1 MEEKYTITY
10 SGSMDD
16 KSIME
21 TIERAKEG
29 LPSFPEGHELAGVI
43 DYTNAK
49 EAPTLSAFVKYKDEL
64 LLLQRSS
71 KINNPDTWAPVLGY
85 LDEKIPAYQKIEEE
99 LTEEL
104 SLPLSAISNIHYG
117 ARQDYYDEEAGKTW
131 LRHSFVIDLKEK
143 PDITLDWEHQAYV
156 WIKID
161 ELESK
166 AELLP
171 GFRGNLEYALEGYEA
186 VIAERFQ
193 FYNT

>member
-104 SLPLSAISNIHYG
+104 LGLIGEDST
-117 ARQDYYDEEAGKTW
+117 RQGLIKTPKRVAESW
-131 LRHSFVIDLKEK
+131 KFLCQGY
-143 PDITLDWEHQAYV
+143 HQ
-156 WIKID
+156 
-161 ELESK
+161 
-166 AELLP
+166 
-171 GFRGNLEYALEGYEA
+171 NLNEDH
-186 VIAERFQ
+186 Q
-193 FYNT
+193 